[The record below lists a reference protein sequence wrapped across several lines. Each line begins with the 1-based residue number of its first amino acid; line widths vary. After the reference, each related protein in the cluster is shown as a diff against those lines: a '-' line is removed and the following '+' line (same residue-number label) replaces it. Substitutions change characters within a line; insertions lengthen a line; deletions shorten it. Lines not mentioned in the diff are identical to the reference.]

1 MKNCP
6 ERIIPRLGP
15 NLMNN
20 VEPQTCKFFILDCEG
35 ACYSALI
42 AVFGKKK
49 MPWLKDGIK
58 HDSGEIR
65 YILEIRSGESKA
77 DPIFLVSQPGVGWR
91 KTTESKVA
99 EWQQPLRPWGLIQK
113 GD

>member
-1 MKNCP
+1 
-6 ERIIPRLGP
+6 
-15 NLMNN
+15 
-20 VEPQTCKFFILDCEG
+20 
-35 ACYSALI
+35 
-42 AVFGKKK
+42 

-77 DPIFLVSQPGVGWR
+77 DTTFLVSQPGVGWR

-99 EWQQPLRPWGLIQK
+99 EWHQPLRPWGLIQK

>member
-1 MKNCP
+1 MKKCP

-15 NLMNN
+15 NLGNN

-42 AVFGKKK
+42 AVFGKEK

-58 HDSGEIR
+58 HDSGEIGF
-65 YILEIRSGESKA
+65 LEIRSGESKA
-77 DPIFLVSQPGVGWR
+77 DLTFLVSQPGFKEGG
-91 KTTESKVA
+91 KP
-99 EWQQPLRPWGLIQK
+99 QGLK
-113 GD
+113 WLSGNNH